1 MQSRTNFA
9 KTSNVWRR
17 CIEHKRWFFEEN
29 WSYHWL
35 TGDPWN
41 LVDILESFFQ
51 IRGFKTRLGSSKPG
65 PGKIF
70 NNLHFDSFSYTNE
83 CINIESGKG
92 ESIVSFAH
100 REGCQLIVIG
110 TRGLDQNQ
118 NLRLGKILNLNFIM
132 RLPRCR
138 S

>member
-1 MQSRTNFA
+1 MLKS
-9 KTSNVWRR
+9 
-17 CIEHKRWFFEEN
+17 
-29 WSYHWL
+29 
-35 TGDPWN
+35 
-41 LVDILESFFQ
+41 LVQ

-70 NNLHFDSFSYTNE
+70 NNLHFDSCFYTNE

-118 NLRLGKILNLNFIM
+118 NLRLGKIFKLFLRI
-132 RLPRCR
+132 
-138 S
+138 SK

>member
-1 MQSRTNFA
+1 M
-9 KTSNVWRR
+9 
-17 CIEHKRWFFEEN
+17 
-29 WSYHWL
+29 
-35 TGDPWN
+35 
-41 LVDILESFFQ
+41 LESFFQ

-118 NLRLGKILNLNFIM
+118 NLRLGKILSLTFKM
-132 RLPRCR
+132 RLPRWR
-138 S
+138 SQPKKLKKVSKIL